1 MSFKAD
7 VSRTK
12 LIYVIFE
19 FVLLRI
25 TIIYYADA
33 EQSALEIRTEF
44 FFLFFFMVVA
54 NCNASCYWLHVH
66 CASRLLHE
74 TQTLN
79 LSRNVS
85 KFYARQV
92 VSDDREAKPK
102 FAA

>member
-7 VSRTK
+7 VSRAK

-44 FFLFFFMVVA
+44 FFFF
-54 NCNASCYWLHVH
+54 SSW
-66 CASRLLHE
+66 
-74 TQTLN
+74 
-79 LSRNVS
+79 
-85 KFYARQV
+85 
-92 VSDDREAKPK
+92 
-102 FAA
+102 